1 LKTFYDRQVDE
12 KKLNQSREKALDL
25 KNRMAIDKKVEVETA
40 NQELYKQ
47 SKRTQAVNLAR
58 INVGQSLQLRNKGS
72 LQMAMKRSVDSS
84 QISDRQQKNVKMI
97 GDSYSVG
104 Y

>member
-1 LKTFYDRQVDE
+1 M
-12 KKLNQSREKALDL
+12 NQSREKALDL

>member
-1 LKTFYDRQVDE
+1 M
-12 KKLNQSREKALDL
+12 NQSREKALDL
-25 KNRMAIDKKVEVETA
+25 KNRMAIDKKVELETA

>member
-1 LKTFYDRQVDE
+1 
-12 KKLNQSREKALDL
+12 LNQSREKALDL

>member
-1 LKTFYDRQVDE
+1 MKTFYDRQVDE